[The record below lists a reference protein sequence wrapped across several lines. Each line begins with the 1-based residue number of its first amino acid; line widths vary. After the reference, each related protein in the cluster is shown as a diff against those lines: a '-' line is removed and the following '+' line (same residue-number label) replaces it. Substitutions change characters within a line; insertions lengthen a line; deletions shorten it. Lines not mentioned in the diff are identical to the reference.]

1 MRLKNKSEFESVSI
15 YRLGWSPVG
24 KPLMTVCLYVID
36 DLMID
41 TGQPHMKKEALEIA
55 SSHRISK
62 ILLTHH
68 HEDHSGNA
76 GDMQKALGAKVFGHK
91 LTSAKMISHRRIMP
105 YQYLVWG
112 RSSRCEVGSL
122 PEESIEHGDY
132 RFEHIHTPG
141 HAKDHTVYFIKNRGW
156 LFSGDLYLGNKIRYF
171 RSDEQIT
178 DQIESLKKVL
188 SLDFDKLFC
197 GHNPVMKNGKKALET
212 KLSFMEDL
220 YGKCLEI
227 WERGV
232 PVEMATRE
240 LGLREASI
248 VKLVSFGNA
257 SLQNIIA
264 SAYRSFEKRGDT
276 DLNNIE
282 IDYH

>member
-1 MRLKNKSEFESVSI
+1 MRIKNKSKFESVSI

-55 SSHRISK
+55 SIHK
-62 ILLTHH
+62 IKSVLLTHH

-76 GDMQKALGAKVFGHK
+76 GDIQKILGARVSGHER
-91 LTSAKMISHRRIMP
+91 TSAKMISHRKIMP

-112 RSSRCEVGSL
+112 KASRCKVDKL
-122 PEESIEHGDY
+122 PEYIEHGNHI
-132 RFEHIHTPG
+132 FEPIHTPG
-141 HAKDHTVYFIKNRGW
+141 HAKDHTVYFIKDRGW

-178 DQIESLKKVL
+178 DQIDSLKKVL
-188 SLDFDKLFC
+188 TLDFDTLFC
-197 GHNPVMKNGKKALET
+197 GHNPVMTGGKKALET
-212 KLSFMEDL
+212 KLSFMENL

-227 WERGV
+227 WKKGI
-232 PVEMATRE
+232 PVKMATRE
-240 LGLREASI
+240 LGMREASI
-248 VKLVSFGNA
+248 VKLLSFGNA
-257 SLQNIIA
+257 SLENIIA
-264 SAYRSFEKRGDT
+264 SAYRSFEKQSDT

>member
-1 MRLKNKSEFESVSI
+1 MRVKNKSEFDSVSI

-55 SSHRISK
+55 STHRITRV
-62 ILLTHH
+62 LLTHH
-68 HEDHSGNA
+68 HEDHAGNA
-76 GDMQKALGAKVFGHK
+76 GDIQKLFGARVSGNE
-91 LTSAKMISHRRIMP
+91 LTSAKLISHRRIMP

-122 PEESIEHGDY
+122 PEYIEHGNY
-132 RFEHIHTPG
+132 RFDHIHTPG
-141 HAKDHTVYFIKNRGW
+141 HAKDHTVYFVKSRGW
-156 LFSGDLYLGNKIRYF
+156 LFSGDLYLGNKIKYF

-178 DQIESLKKVL
+178 DQIESLRKILK
-188 SLDFDKLFC
+188 LDFDVLFC
-197 GHNPVMKNGKKALET
+197 GHNPVMRDGKKALEM

-220 YGKCLEI
+220 YGKCHEI
-227 WERGV
+227 WKKGI
-232 PVEMATRE
+232 PIKTATRE
-240 LGLREASI
+240 LGLKEATI
-248 VKLVSFGNA
+248 VKIISLGNA

-264 SAYRSFEKRGDT
+264 SAYRSFEKQSEAG
-276 DLNNIE
+276 LNNIE